1 MSQPTVSQSALEVL
15 TQPAIHDAAA
25 CLQTVSRLRAARAP
39 RAVIVGNPNVGKTT
53 LVNGLAGTNLKVGN
67 WSGVTVEKR
76 EASLTYQGRR
86 VQLLDLPGAYSLS
99 PHTPEELIT
108 RTALLDEA
116 PEVAIN
122 VLDAGNLER
131 NLYLTLQLMDFR
143 MPIVVALNLV
153 DEAKDKGMAVDAAA
167 LERALGV
174 PVIETV
180 ASRGSGL
187 GHLIGAA
194 LERAEV
200 GQGVSY
206 PEAIEGSVAALVG
219 VMEGLPT
226 LPPHAYRYLALA
238 LLEGDPSI
246 RGRLAA
252 TGHSGLLQAADA
264 QLRLLDASGEDALIT
279 VAEARY
285 ARAAAIAQAAIP
297 HTLARRTL
305 TDRLDTLALHRYL
318 GIPVFLLTVLL
329 VFRLTFSVASPFVTL
344 IGGPLQDTVSGWA
357 AAALSW
363 APFFL
368 RELVVGAII
377 PGVGTV
383 LSFLPTLLVL
393 YLAMSFLE
401 DSGYMARAAFLAD
414 RLMRSIGLDG
424 RAFIPLI
431 LGFGCN
437 VPAVYATRTLEK
449 KSDRVLV
456 SMILPFMS
464 CSARLPVYIIFAAA
478 LFPKQGSVLVW
489 AMYLLGMV
497 VAFAFAFVLR
507 RTSLKNEGGGVL
519 LELPPY
525 RLPAPQV
532 LWKHAWRRTASF
544 AKRARTTVLSTV
556 AVVWLLLAIPAV
568 AGGRFASVQPADSLF
583 GTVSTAIS
591 PVFAPLGFGN
601 WQATGALVP
610 GFVAKEVVVATLG
623 QIYLG
628 EQAAAP
634 APLGLWAGIQQAAVG
649 TWEAVKASVQAIPT
663 VLALPSLGADASQ
676 STKSPLAAALARAF
690 TPAAGLAY
698 LVFVLLYT
706 PCIATVGAI
715 QAEHGRRIAW
725 VTVAYQM
732 ATAWVAGLIVYQ
744 VARLFL

>member
-1 MSQPTVSQSALEVL
+1 MSQPAVSQPALEAL
-15 TQPAIHDAAA
+15 TQPTIHDAAA

-279 VAEARY
+279 VA
-285 ARAAAIAQAAIP
+285 
-297 HTLARRTL
+297 
-305 TDRLDTLALHRYL
+305 
-318 GIPVFLLTVLL
+318 
-329 VFRLTFSVASPFVTL
+329 
-344 IGGPLQDTVSGWA
+344 
-357 AAALSW
+357 
-363 APFFL
+363 
-368 RELVVGAII
+368 
-377 PGVGTV
+377 
-383 LSFLPTLLVL
+383 
-393 YLAMSFLE
+393 
-401 DSGYMARAAFLAD
+401 
-414 RLMRSIGLDG
+414 
-424 RAFIPLI
+424 
-431 LGFGCN
+431 
-437 VPAVYATRTLEK
+437 
-449 KSDRVLV
+449 
-456 SMILPFMS
+456 
-464 CSARLPVYIIFAAA
+464 
-478 LFPKQGSVLVW
+478 
-489 AMYLLGMV
+489 
-497 VAFAFAFVLR
+497 
-507 RTSLKNEGGGVL
+507 
-519 LELPPY
+519 
-525 RLPAPQV
+525 
-532 LWKHAWRRTASF
+532 
-544 AKRARTTVLSTV
+544 
-556 AVVWLLLAIPAV
+556 
-568 AGGRFASVQPADSLF
+568 
-583 GTVSTAIS
+583 
-591 PVFAPLGFGN
+591 
-601 WQATGALVP
+601 
-610 GFVAKEVVVATLG
+610 
-623 QIYLG
+623 
-628 EQAAAP
+628 
-634 APLGLWAGIQQAAVG
+634 
-649 TWEAVKASVQAIPT
+649 
-663 VLALPSLGADASQ
+663 
-676 STKSPLAAALARAF
+676 
-690 TPAAGLAY
+690 
-698 LVFVLLYT
+698 
-706 PCIATVGAI
+706 
-715 QAEHGRRIAW
+715 
-725 VTVAYQM
+725 
-732 ATAWVAGLIVYQ
+732 
-744 VARLFL
+744 